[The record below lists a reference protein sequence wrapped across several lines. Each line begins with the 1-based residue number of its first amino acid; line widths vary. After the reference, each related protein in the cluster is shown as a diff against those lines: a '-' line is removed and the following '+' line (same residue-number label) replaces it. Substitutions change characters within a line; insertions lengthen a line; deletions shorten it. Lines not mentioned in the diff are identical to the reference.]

1 MMSTMTMQHTFNH
14 FLRIALLTAVACA
27 PAGCDRSGPTAG
39 GPAAVSPANPAGAEE
54 ATTAEAPTPGGPQ
67 LTFTTLVHDFGRIS
81 DIDKQPCRFPFTNTG
96 DQPLVIS
103 EIKATCGCTATSLDQ
118 RRFEPGEGSA
128 LEVVYTPGGQG
139 RQDKLI
145 RIFSNDPSQEVTEL
159 TVSAE
164 VWPFVILD
172 PPELQFGTVELGR
185 EYSATFAVYCRDPN
199 MVIQSVG
206 AGGQAFTARVL
217 SEELVAGPAPEEAAP
232 GPQQVQV
239 TLRDTAP
246 WGSAHT
252 TVTIRCRGRYDEGGE
267 EIERIMRLVAGATVF
282 GEIHADRTFFSIP
295 TVAPGC
301 PFESAIRLTRP
312 SGEPFEIGSA
322 EVSRSSQPG
331 VAVRAEA
338 IAEPGVSGYDVI
350 VSGQAGDEP
359 GRFRGQV
366 VITTDVPG
374 EERLNLRFSGL
385 VSETTE

>member
-1 MMSTMTMQHTFNH
+1 MMSTMTMHHTSKH
-14 FLRIALLTAVACA
+14 FVLIALLTAGACA
-27 PAGCDRSGPTAG
+27 SAGCERSGPTAG
-39 GPAAVSPANPAGAEE
+39 GQAAVRPASPVGTEDATAAETPA
-54 ATTAEAPTPGGPQ
+54 PIGPQ

-81 DIDKQPCRFPFTNTG
+81 DLDKQSCSFPFNNTG

-103 EIKATCGCTATSLDQ
+103 EIKATCGCTATSLDK
-118 RRFEPGEGSA
+118 RRLEPGEGSA
-128 LEVVYTPGGQG
+128 LQVVYTPGGQG

-145 RIFSNDPSQEVTEL
+145 RIYSNDPSQEVTEL

-206 AGGQAFTARVL
+206 ATGQAFTARIL
-217 SEELVAGPAPEEAAP
+217 AEELVAGPAVEEPTA
-232 GPQQVQV
+232 GPQQIQV
-239 TLRDTAP
+239 TLRDTAS

-252 TVTIRCRGRYDEGGE
+252 TVTLRCRGRYDEGGE
-267 EIERIMRLVAGATVF
+267 EIEHIVRLVAGATVF

-295 TVAPGC
+295 TVSPGS
-301 PFESAIRLTRP
+301 PFESTIRLTRP
-312 SGEPFEIGSA
+312 SGEPFEIRSA

-338 IAEPGVSGYDVI
+338 IGESGVSGYDVI
-350 VSGQAGDEP
+350 VSGRAGDEP

-366 VITTDVPG
+366 VITTDIPG

-385 VSETTE
+385 VSATTE